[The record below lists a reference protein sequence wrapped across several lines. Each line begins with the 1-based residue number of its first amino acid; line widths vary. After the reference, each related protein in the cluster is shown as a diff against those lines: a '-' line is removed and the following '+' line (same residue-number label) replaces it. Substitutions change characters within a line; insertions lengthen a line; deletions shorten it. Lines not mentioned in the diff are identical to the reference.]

1 SAMAGNAVYSEGT
14 WKIYAAAYRP
24 SGLPALTDNDARDSI
39 KFQPL
44 LSRRDLS
51 NGVKGQYKSP
61 TNAWQPD
68 DFPPVLNAAAVAQ
81 DGENIWLNLEL
92 PFTISPSMAQR
103 IGKIQLN
110 RIRQQGTLT
119 FPGKLAAYHGEVC

>member
-68 DFPPVLNAAAVAQ
+68 NYPVVINAGAVTE
-81 DGENIWLNLEL
+81 DGENIWMSLDL
-92 PFTISPSMAQR
+92 PFTNSPSMAQR
-103 IGKIQLN
+103 IAKIQLN
-110 RIRQQGTLT
+110 RVRNQGVLT
-119 FPGKLAAYHGEVC
+119 